1 MSDSLWPHRLQ
12 DARFPCPSLS
22 LRACSNS
29 CSLSWWCYPTIS
41 SSVAHFSSCPQSFS
55 ASGSFP
61 MSQLFTSGGQSTGAS
76 ESILPMNFQD
86 WFPLGLIGLISLQ
99 SKGVSSIF
107 SSTTIQKQQFFGA
120 QPSLWSNSHHLP
132 PLFKTLPQLPISLRE
147 ESKVFTK
154 VYQALPDL
162 SFTSMT
168 SSPTCLPFVYSTPIT
183 LAFPRL
189 KSRCQ
194 HSSAVIWRLWRPICL
209 KFIYVVGRIYFLVVW
224 GLLSPFPCRLSVEAI
239 LIS

>member
-1 MSDSLWPHRLQ
+1 MSRVF
-12 DARFPCPSLS
+12 A
-22 LRACSNS
+22 
-29 CSLSWWCYPTIS
+29 
-41 SSVAHFSSCPQSFS
+41 
-55 ASGSFP
+55 
-61 MSQLFTSGGQSTGAS
+61 SGGQSIGAS
-76 ESILPMNFQD
+76 ASVLPMNFQD

-224 GLLSPFPCRLSVEAI
+224 GLLSPFPCRLSSGGHPHLLNTAHIFYYMVPSIFKPAMTHQI
-239 LIS
+239 LHVLQTSDILFCI